1 MWALLAVVA
10 RQDLQHGAMGY
21 SILNGCIGLGTVFG
35 AVLLP
40 RLRQHL
46 SAEATVST
54 AAMVFTAT
62 RLVMAW
68 VHQWLPLVC
77 VLILAGGAWTSTAS
91 CLNIAVQ
98 LSVPAWVQAR
108 ALGMYQMVLQGGL
121 AVGSVLWGTVAEH
134 ISTPVALSAAAV
146 WLLAGLAVAQR
157 FSLMA
162 GAMLD
167 YLPARLASALHR
179 AEPQIVIEPN
189 PEDGPVLV
197 TITFRIDPAR
207 AAEFIQAAYELR
219 TVRRR
224 DGAIRWGLFHD
235 PFDPARYIET
245 FVVESWIEHLRQI
258 ERFTVADHAVRDRVF
273 GFHIDATPP
282 SVSHLI
288 LARMPPSTTS
298 PALVS

>member
-1 MWALLAVVA
+1 
-10 RQDLQHGAMGY
+10 
-21 SILNGCIGLGTVFG
+21 
-35 AVLLP
+35 
-40 RLRQHL
+40 
-46 SAEATVST
+46 
-54 AAMVFTAT
+54 
-62 RLVMAW
+62 
-68 VHQWLPLVC
+68 
-77 VLILAGGAWTSTAS
+77 
-91 CLNIAVQ
+91 
-98 LSVPAWVQAR
+98 
-108 ALGMYQMVLQGGL
+108 MYQMVFQGGL

-134 ISTPVALSAAAV
+134 ISTPVALSAAAA
-146 WLLAGLAVAQR
+146 WLLAGLVVARR

-162 GAMLD
+162 GATLD
-167 YLPARLASALHR
+167 YSPARLASALHR

-235 PFDPARYIET
+235 PFDTARYMET

-258 ERFTVADHAVRDRVF
+258 ERFTVADRAVRDRVF

-288 LARMPPSTTS
+288 LIPCPRLMKPRPASSSSSPVPASLPP
-298 PALVS
+298 